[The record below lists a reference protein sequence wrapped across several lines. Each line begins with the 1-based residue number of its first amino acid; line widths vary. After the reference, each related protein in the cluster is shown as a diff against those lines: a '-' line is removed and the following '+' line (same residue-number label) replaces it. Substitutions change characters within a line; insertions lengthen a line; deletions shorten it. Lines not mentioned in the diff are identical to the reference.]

1 MDRNTASFACN
12 TYSYTISHGAEA
24 CLLHLADLGFTDFEL
39 MIYPGHL
46 WPPNDETAS
55 RAALRRFVQSRSLRI
70 VSLNMPNVDINVAGA
85 AEQMRRYSID
95 LLKGIVTLAGALG
108 VPGVVIGPGKANPL
122 FPAPRVTDF

>member
-12 TYSYTISHGAEA
+12 TYSYTISLGAEA

-55 RAALRRFVQSRSLRI
+55 RAALRRFGLSDAAAEEALAYARSLRARSQPQ
-70 VSLNMPNVDINVAGA
+70 V
-85 AEQMRRYSID
+85 
-95 LLKGIVTLAGALG
+95 
-108 VPGVVIGPGKANPL
+108 
-122 FPAPRVTDF
+122 